1 MCTLYENIIKLCR
14 DRGITGGK
22 LCVDIGIS
30 KSTLTDLKAGR
41 KKTITVPTA
50 TKIADYFGVPVTE
63 IIWPQEHENEVIK
76 FFTGD
81 PDHNCFLA
89 GSDRRSDLLND
100 HDVLFALFGS
110 SDNITPEMMDDVKRF
125 ASYVKQEKEKQEK

>member
-50 TKIADYFGVPVTE
+50 TKIADYFGVPDGE
-63 IIWPQEHENEVIK
+63 IIQPKN
-76 FFTGD
+76 
-81 PDHNCFLA
+81 P
-89 GSDRRSDLLND
+89 
-100 HDVLFALFGS
+100 
-110 SDNITPEMMDDVKRF
+110 
-125 ASYVKQEKEKQEK
+125 